1 MPASGRM
8 AGMAH
13 DHDHDHDH
21 HHDDH
26 DHGGHGHHH
35 HDHFG
40 LGQQTAL
47 AFAIGTGLNLGF
59 VLIEATYGV
68 LGNSI
73 ALLSDAGHNLGDTL
87 SLGAAWAASLLA
99 QRAPSGRYTYG
110 LRSSSILVALFN
122 AIILLIAV
130 GAIVLESAERLAAP
144 APVAGVTVIVV
155 ALLGVLVHGATALTL
170 SGAGLG
176 DLNVKAAYAHMAAD
190 AAVGVAVAAAGAVI
204 LATGWVRLDPIV
216 SIVVA
221 VVIVVATWRLLR
233 QALAMALQAVPDSID
248 GARVRDHLAHLE
260 GVTAVHDLHIWPMST
275 TETALTAHLVM
286 PSGHPG
292 DDALARIAGSLHERF
307 RIGHVTLQIE
317 TDPEHACMLAPDH
330 VV

>member
-1 MPASGRM
+1 M

-13 DHDHDHDH
+13 DHGHDHDH
-21 HHDDH
+21 SGH
-26 DHGGHGHHH
+26 GHGHHH
-35 HDHFG
+35 HHHHAPAG
-40 LGQQTAL
+40 GRTAV

-59 VLIEATYGV
+59 VGIEAVYGV

-73 ALLSDAGHNLGDTL
+73 ALLSDAGHNLGDAL
-87 SLGAAWAASLLA
+87 SLGAAWAAALLA
-99 QRAPSGRYTYG
+99 QRAPSGRFTYG

-130 GAIVLESAERLAAP
+130 GAIVLESLERLAAP

-155 ALLGVLVHGATALTL
+155 ALLGVLVHGATALAL

-190 AAVGVAVAAAGAVI
+190 AAVGLGVAAAGAVI
-204 LATGWVRLDPIV
+204 LFTGWVRLDPIV

-221 VVIVVATWRLLR
+221 VVIVVATWRLMR

-248 GARVRDHLAHLE
+248 GARVRDHLATLQ
-260 GVTAVHDLHIWPMST
+260 GVSAVHDLHIWPMST

-286 PSGHPG
+286 PEGHPG
-292 DDALARIAGSLHERF
+292 DDALARIAGGLQDRF

-317 TDPEHACMLAPDH
+317 TDPEHACLLAPDH